1 MNQMLSKVGLAAAAA
16 EAKLHSGLI
25 YIPGLET
32 GITRKQGKKGFLY
45 YSPAGSRITRPS
57 EIARLDALAVPPAY
71 TNVVISTNPLSHL
84 QAIGTDARGRKQ
96 YRYHPDWQSE
106 RDRSKFDR
114 LVDFADRLPDI
125 RRRVDDDLRS
135 RGLTMEKALATVV
148 WMLDNLYIRVGN
160 SAYAE
165 TNRSYGLTTLRNRH
179 VRVEGGSVKFRF
191 KGKSGKEW
199 NLTHYD
205 RRIANVVR
213 RLQEL
218 PGQQLFKYVCDE
230 SGCRQISS
238 QDVNAYIQETAGEDF
253 SSRQFRTWGATCMAV
268 AALAPLKVENS
279 ERGIARQ
286 INEAIDV
293 VASKLVNTRS
303 VCRSSYIH
311 PAVFEDFRAGI
322 LGDVLKIRTSSKR
335 LLEWM
340 DLEEVGVERW
350 LKRMAQ
356 QRQVI

>member
-1 MNQMLSKVGLAAAAA
+1 
-16 EAKLHSGLI
+16 
-25 YIPGLET
+25 
-32 GITRKQGKKGFLY
+32 
-45 YSPAGSRITRPS
+45 
-57 EIARLDALAVPPAY
+57 
-71 TNVVISTNPLSHL
+71 
-84 QAIGTDARGRKQ
+84 
-96 YRYHPDWQSE
+96 
-106 RDRSKFDR
+106 
-114 LVDFADRLPDI
+114 
-125 RRRVDDDLRS
+125 
-135 RGLTMEKALATVV
+135 
-148 WMLDNLYIRVGN
+148 
-160 SAYAE
+160 
-165 TNRSYGLTTLRNRH
+165 
-179 VRVEGGSVKFRF
+179 
-191 KGKSGKEW
+191 
-199 NLTHYD
+199 
-205 RRIANVVR
+205 
-213 RLQEL
+213 
-218 PGQQLFKYVCDE
+218 
-230 SGCRQISS
+230 
-238 QDVNAYIQETAGEDF
+238 
-253 SSRQFRTWGATCMAV
+253 MAV